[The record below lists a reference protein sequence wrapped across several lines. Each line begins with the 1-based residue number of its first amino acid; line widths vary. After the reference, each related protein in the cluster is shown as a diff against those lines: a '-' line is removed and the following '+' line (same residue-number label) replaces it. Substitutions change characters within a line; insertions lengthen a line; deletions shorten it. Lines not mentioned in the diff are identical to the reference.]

1 MARRAR
7 IRLNSNAQ
15 RERER
20 LVKKAVEL
28 AAQRTAVRANSNVLR
43 RGRRKTGKLARSFKT
58 KRSPLST
65 PLLFKVRV
73 YSDLPYTGFQERG
86 TRAHGPVKASRL
98 VFKPKGSQTFVFA
111 KWVRGVKPGN
121 FLSDARRAL
130 RPEDFLP

>member
-1 MARRAR
+1 MNPTALIAGGE
-7 IRLNSNAQ
+7 IDKLT
-15 RERER
+15 
-20 LVKKAVEL
+20 K
-28 AAQRTAVRANSNVLR
+28 TAVRRAARRTAARANQNVLKK
-43 RGRRKTGKLARSFKT
+43 GRVATGKLSRSFLT
-58 KRSPLST
+58 REAVSSQPGV
-65 PLLFKVRV
+65 FKVRI
-73 YSDLPYTGFQERG
+73 YSRSKYAIFQEKG